1 MKFGKCRNHCFLLN
15 TVTFHYPFINKRL
28 RLFSFK
34 RLIFQNKIYADKIL
48 YFLKTDTLKLL
59 SKCIAVLLLVAPF
72 RSFSQ
77 TVTDQIK
84 LNQVG
89 FYPNAPKVAI
99 VTGDVAADDFYIATT
114 NLRDT
119 VFTGKLS
126 EQKQSAYSSTKTRIA
141 VFSSFAGKGSF
152 VVAIPGVGT
161 SYVFEIN
168 DSVNRNV
175 GRAVLKGYYYQRA
188 SMPLEEKY
196 AGKWHRSAG
205 HPDTAVLIHPSAAT
219 KERPAGSIISTP
231 GGWYDAG
238 DYNKYIVNSGITM
251 GTLLSA
257 YEDFPA
263 YFESLQTN
271 IPEGDDE
278 VPDILHEIIYNLRWM
293 LTMQDPNDGGVY
305 NKCTNAAFDG
315 MVMPGVTQLPRY
327 VVQKGTA
334 ATLDFAAVTAQAA
347 RILSNYKTQ
356 LPGLSDSC
364 LTASKRAWAWTL
376 QNPALTYDQQEM
388 NTKFKP
394 EITTGGYGDRYFN
407 DEWLWASA
415 ELFLTTKDRTYFDV
429 FNKYITEPVALPSW
443 NNVGMLAYYSML
455 RFQKVLP
462 SFAEND
468 LKIMKAKV
476 LDMANAYIEK
486 VSVNAFATVMGQT
499 VKDFNWG
506 GNANAA
512 NQGILLINAY
522 MLTGDKKYVEYAL
535 TNLDYLLGRNA
546 TGYCFVTGIGS
557 KSPMHPHHRQSVAD
571 GVTNPVPGL
580 LVGGPNPGMQDHT
593 KYEFTEP
600 ETAYSDNSAA
610 YASNEIAINWN
621 APMVY
626 LVNAIEALQKQVRF
640 Y

>member
-1 MKFGKCRNHCFLLN
+1 MKINSKYLATFLLLI
-15 TVTFHYPFINKRL
+15 PF
-28 RLFSFK
+28 
-34 RLIFQNKIYADKIL
+34 Y
-48 YFLKTDTLKLL
+48 
-59 SKCIAVLLLVAPF
+59 
-72 RSFSQ
+72 SFSQ
-77 TVTDQIK
+77 TATDQIK

-89 FYPNAPKVAI
+89 FYPNAPKVAV
-99 VTGDVAADDFYIATT
+99 VTGDVSSTDFYITST

-119 VFTGKLS
+119 VFRGKLS
-126 EQKQSAYSSTKTRIA
+126 EEKQSAYSSTKTRIA
-141 VFSSFAGKGSF
+141 VFSSFTGKGSF
-152 VVAIPGVGT
+152 VVCVPGVGT

-168 DSVNRNV
+168 DHLNKKV
-175 GRAVLKGYYYQRA
+175 GIATLKGYYYQRV

-205 HPDTAVLIHPSAAT
+205 HPDTVVYIHPSAAS
-219 KERPAGSIISTP
+219 KARPAGTVIPTP

-257 YEDFPA
+257 YEDFPD
-263 YFESLQTN
+263 YFKHLKTS
-271 IPEGDDE
+271 IPESNDD
-278 VPDILHEIIYNLRWM
+278 VPDILNEIIYNLRWM

-305 NKCTNAAFDG
+305 HKCTNAAFDG

-334 ATLDFAAVTAQAA
+334 ASLDFAVVTAQAA
-347 RILSNYKTQ
+347 RILKNYKKQ
-356 LPGLSDSC
+356 LPRLSDSC
-364 LTASKRAWAWTL
+364 LAASKKAWAWSL
-376 QNPALTYDQQEM
+376 LNPALEYNQEKM
-388 NTKFKP
+388 NEKFKP
-394 EITTGGYGDRYFN
+394 EITTGAYGDRNFN

-415 ELFLTTKDRTYFDV
+415 ELFITTKDKKYFAV
-429 FNKYITEPVALPSW
+429 INKYISEPASLPSW
-443 NNVGMLAYYSML
+443 SNVGMLAYYSML
-455 RFQKVLP
+455 RFQKTLP
-462 SFAEND
+462 SFAENS
-468 LKIMKAKV
+468 LKIIKAKV
-476 LDMANAYIEK
+476 LDMADGYIEK
-486 VSVNAFATVMGQT
+486 VSANAFATVMGQS
-499 VKDFNWG
+499 VRDFNWG

-512 NQGILLINAY
+512 NQGILLIKAY
-522 MLTGDKKYVEYAL
+522 LLTGDKKYVDYAL

-571 GVTNPVPGL
+571 GVTDPVPGL
-580 LVGGPNPGMQDHT
+580 LVGGPNPGMQDHS

-600 ETAYSDNSAA
+600 ETAYSDNSPA

-626 LVNAIEALQKQVRF
+626 LVNAIEALEGKVR